1 MEEDA
6 HSLWKTLD
14 DLKPEERKV
23 LVRRTRKL
31 EQVLGESL
39 SERDVGQHIVRPG
52 RGTIDEIC
60 ALGGDW
66 MSVNT
71 VRGRSGSESAVV
83 SPSRSKHK
91 WVADSHMHRS
101 QSSHALALALGPD
114 DDNENDSWLQ
124 GSPQDREN
132 TTTNASW
139 IKRAAKSL
147 TQHAKLPSA
156 TLSFSRIK
164 SPDPFALSV
173 GVGSNRTALV
183 LISQE
188 QVITQE
194 EIDRDLPTDKF
205 TNRTK
210 QSSTRR
216 HSSPISPAFPS
227 PSFPFLSSAF
237 IENTTDKSDFQ
248 TVAQAQ
254 ALKRLRRTQ
263 IAKVSERVYTATYTF
278 PRQPTD

>member
-1 MEEDA
+1 MSDVLGVVGRKGSNCYKEPPGSKPGRFTRRRSFSLLTFEDSASSKTRLSTDALLGVSTHYSKKPLSTDPFSMEEDA

-71 VRGRSGSESAVV
+71 VRGRSGSESAVI

-114 DDNENDSWLQ
+114 DDNEHDSWLQ

-139 IKRAAKSL
+139 IKRAA
-147 TQHAKLPSA
+147 
-156 TLSFSRIK
+156 SR
-164 SPDPFALSV
+164 
-173 GVGSNRTALV
+173 
-183 LISQE
+183 
-188 QVITQE
+188 
-194 EIDRDLPTDKF
+194 
-205 TNRTK
+205 
-210 QSSTRR
+210 
-216 HSSPISPAFPS
+216 
-227 PSFPFLSSAF
+227 
-237 IENTTDKSDFQ
+237 
-248 TVAQAQ
+248 
-254 ALKRLRRTQ
+254 
-263 IAKVSERVYTATYTF
+263 
-278 PRQPTD
+278 